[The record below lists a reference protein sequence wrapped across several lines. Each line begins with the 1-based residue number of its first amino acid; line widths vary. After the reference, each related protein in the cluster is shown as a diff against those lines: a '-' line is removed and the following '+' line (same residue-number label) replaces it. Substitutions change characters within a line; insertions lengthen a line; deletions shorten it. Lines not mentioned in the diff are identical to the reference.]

1 MRTSLATTCAPLTTA
16 QDNCKKMRIKCVD
29 KENPP
34 CKRCKLRKLECTFD
48 RSFVD
53 EDKAATPAPRK
64 RSRAGVS
71 PDDEDRWVRG
81 FRRCS
86 PISNGG
92 LQAEVT
98 TLREQ
103 LAEMRSLLQGMSQ
116 QQSQLAAAQ
125 AQTHTPSFPPTPAPP
140 SHRSSLAPQP
150 QQSYP
155 SRSNSGQPIDFQ
167 ILSPETPHLPLQTSP
182 TFEPMLPSTSNHGPP
197 SVRPQLVA
205 TPSSSSSV
213 PTYPLPGPRR
223 MRIPSASDDD
233 HANKSAGTSPVR
245 GFNNGGGSGPP
256 SAPASVPSVPP
267 TATPAPAT
275 NGPSTSGPSTV
286 PYIPEPPDF
295 DNGNC
300 ETDHFEF
307 EIDDGPYDD
316 NPLEAAARS
325 QPYRDMT
332 VLSERAT
339 LLDEGHRLALT
350 WMGGRDRRAVDILES
365 DMVNLTR
372 ERLTAVWED
381 YGTSHTNPID
391 EGFCTEEEGR
401 AMFDL

>member
-1 MRTSLATTCAPLTTA
+1 
-16 QDNCKKMRIKCVD
+16 
-29 KENPP
+29 
-34 CKRCKLRKLECTFD
+34 
-48 RSFVD
+48 
-53 EDKAATPAPRK
+53 
-64 RSRAGVS
+64 
-71 PDDEDRWVRG
+71 
-81 FRRCS
+81 
-86 PISNGG
+86 
-92 LQAEVT
+92 
-98 TLREQ
+98 
-103 LAEMRSLLQGMSQ
+103 
-116 QQSQLAAAQ
+116 
-125 AQTHTPSFPPTPAPP
+125 
-140 SHRSSLAPQP
+140 
-150 QQSYP
+150 
-155 SRSNSGQPIDFQ
+155 
-167 ILSPETPHLPLQTSP
+167 
-182 TFEPMLPSTSNHGPP
+182 
-197 SVRPQLVA
+197 
-205 TPSSSSSV
+205 
-213 PTYPLPGPRR
+213 

-332 VLSERAT
+332 VLSARAT

-391 EGFCTEEEGR
+391 EGFCTEEGR